1 MASQCLTHKVR
12 LKNLVTTWMLVLLQT
27 ASVIAEDASTSKSI
41 NLVVLNIWHVN
52 AARQLQAEV
61 RLVLLLVTW
70 QLEATVR

>member
-1 MASQCLTHKVR
+1 MAIQCPTHKVR
-12 LKNLVTTWMLVLLQT
+12 LRNLVTTWMLALLQT